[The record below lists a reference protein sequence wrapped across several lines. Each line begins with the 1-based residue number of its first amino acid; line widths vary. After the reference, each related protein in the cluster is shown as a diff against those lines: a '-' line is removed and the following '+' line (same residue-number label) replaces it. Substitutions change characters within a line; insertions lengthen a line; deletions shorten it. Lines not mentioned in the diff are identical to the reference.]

1 MKKQVYLDYN
11 ASAPMIAAARDAVVA
26 ALDVAGNPSS
36 VHGAGREARKII
48 DHARRDVADM
58 LGGDAE
64 RIIFTSGG
72 TEANNLALNGLDDVV
87 VLTSSVEH
95 PSVIEARQDARRIP
109 VDGNGVID
117 LAALEDMLRACQEAG
132 EKVLVSMMLAN
143 NETGVIQPVAKAA
156 LLAREYGA
164 KTHCDAVQAIGRMP
178 VDMGQLL
185 VDMLSVSAHKFGGPK
200 GVGALAIAPGTM
212 LVPQIRG
219 GGQEKYR
226 RGGTENIAGIA
237 GLGAAARQVNVRC
250 ATADDIKVKR
260 DRLESEILAHAPE
273 VVIAGQNAERLG
285 NTSCLILPGMPG
297 ETQVMAMD
305 LAGVA
310 ISSGSACSSG
320 KVRESHVLKEMGV
333 AEPGA
338 AIRVSLGPETTNE
351 EIDLF
356 IRVWSRM
363 RDNAERKKLA
373 RNAA

>member
-11 ASAPMIAAARDAVVA
+11 ASAPMIAAAKDAVVA

-58 LGGDAE
+58 VGGDAE

-132 EKVLVSMMLAN
+132 EKVLVSLMLAN

-200 GVGALAIAPGTM
+200 GVGALAIAPGVM

-237 GLGAAARQVNVRC
+237 GLGAAARQVKDRY
-250 ATADDIKVKR
+250 AAADDIKAKR
-260 DRLESEILAHAPE
+260 DRLENEILAHAPE
-273 VVIAGQNAERLG
+273 VVIAGQNTARLG